1 MLKKIF
7 NTLLIGIFGLFTCG
21 CNQYFISD
29 NSEDTNNK
37 DIYYG
42 AYNRRDLTWADVVLY
57 KKGSDKK
64 CEGVIHLNAPSRSIT
79 IKNDRVDAIM
89 KLACTDGT
97 LMSIDWELKKKAFAD
112 GFGKGIDQ
120 YNNTYNFK
128 TVSKDEFQTIAEDNE
143 IEIPNKEFLLKY

>member
-29 NSEDTNNK
+29 NKDNNQAD

-42 AYNRRDLTWADVVLY
+42 AYNRRDFTWADVVLY
-57 KKGSDKK
+57 KKNSDIK

-112 GFGKGIDQ
+112 GFGKGVDQ

-128 TVSKDEFQTIAEDNE
+128 TVSKEEFQAISEYKE
-143 IEIPNKEFLLKY
+143 IEIPDKEFLLKY